1 MADFP
6 LFCKYSK
13 DDFSVSLHFSSP
25 HEATEEEKDW
35 MFELVKTNMREMYLD
50 AGWGWD
56 DGEKRRELVD
66 DNARYIIAKD
76 SSGKMVA
83 FAHFRFLLEGVHE
96 VLYLYELQLEPEAQ
110 RKGLGR
116 RIMQVLEL
124 IAGKNNMKWVMLT
137 VFTANEPGMSFY
149 TEKMKYV
156 VDEISPS
163 RSEVMKTHAYEIL
176 SKCIDPELRKAY
188 ALSAGEKAVMN
199 AGPTRRRTVDSILA
213 WAKARE
219 EAEAKA
225 KEEEAA
231 GDKPALEDGAAAA
244 SAEGSSAE

>member
-1 MADFP
+1 
-6 LFCKYSK
+6 
-13 DDFSVSLHFSSP
+13 
-25 HEATEEEKDW
+25 
-35 MFELVKTNMREMYLD
+35 MFELVKTNMRDMYLE

-56 DGEKRRELVD
+56 DGEKRRELLD
-66 DNARYIIAKD
+66 DNARYIVAKD
-76 SSGKMVA
+76 ASGKQVA

-149 TEKMKYV
+149 TDKMKYV

-163 RSEVMKTHAYEIL
+163 RSEVMKAHSYEIL
-176 SKCIDPELRKAY
+176 SKCIDVDLRKAY
-188 ALSAGEKAVMN
+188 TLSAGDKAVMN

-225 KEEEAA
+225 KEASEAA
-231 GDKPALEDGAAAA
+231 ALEDGNAAAA
-244 SAEGSSAE
+244 EGGAAE